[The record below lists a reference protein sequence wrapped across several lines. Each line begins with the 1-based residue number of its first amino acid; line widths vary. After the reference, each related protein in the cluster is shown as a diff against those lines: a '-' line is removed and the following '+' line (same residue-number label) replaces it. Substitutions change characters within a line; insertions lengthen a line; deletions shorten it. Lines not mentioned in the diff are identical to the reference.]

1 MSGRGAAPY
10 PLPLLRISCVCWHTH
25 TDTSDS
31 ATLPPTGGTGSFR
44 DAGLKMVVRPA
55 GWCVIAVAAVVAA
68 AGQAT
73 ADCITNCYDPDE
85 ACPACYKD

>member
-1 MSGRGAAPY
+1 MSVGSRGCALSASSSADFVRVLAA
-10 PLPLLRISCVCWHTH
+10 WHT
-25 TDTSDS
+25 TDT
-31 ATLPPTGGTGSFR
+31 AALPPTGGTGSFR